1 MKKGTKILIGGLVL
15 VGIISAVG
23 GNGEDKTKTGN
34 NSKTEVKEEV
44 AYTTIDMNTLM
55 NDLESNPANAKNKY
69 EDQYF
74 EVTGYVDVIDSDGK
88 YFSIR
93 NDNEYSIIGLQVS
106 VDKEDKDFIN
116 NLQIGQQ
123 ITIKVKITDVGEV
136 LGYTGKLIIE

>member
-15 VGIISAVG
+15 VGVISAVG
-23 GNGEDKTKTGN
+23 GNGEDKTKTVN

-93 NDNEYSIIGLQVS
+93 DDNEYSIIGLQVS

-136 LGYTGKLIIE
+136 LGYSGKLIIE

>member
-15 VGIISAVG
+15 VGVISAVSG
-23 GNGEDKTKTGN
+23 SGEDKAKTGN

-93 NDNEYSIIGLQVS
+93 DDNEYSIIGLQVS

-116 NLQIGQQ
+116 NLQIGGQ

-136 LGYTGKLIIE
+136 LGYSGKLIIE

>member
-1 MKKGTKILIGGLVL
+1 MKKGTKILIGGLIL
-15 VGIISAVG
+15 VGVISAVS
-23 GNGEDKTKTGN
+23 GNGEDKAKTGN

-106 VDKEDKDFIN
+106 VDKENKDFIN

-136 LGYTGKLIIE
+136 LGYTGEFINE

>member
-23 GNGEDKTKTGN
+23 GNGEDKAKTGN

-55 NDLESNPANAKNKY
+55 NDLESNPASAKNKY

-74 EVTGYVDVIDSDGK
+74 EVTGYVNVIDADGK
-88 YFSIR
+88 YFSVR
-93 NDNEYSIIGLQVS
+93 DDNEYSIIDLQVS

-123 ITIKVKITDVGEV
+123 ITIKVKITDVGEI
-136 LGYTGKLIIE
+136 LAYSGKLIIE

>member
-1 MKKGTKILIGGLVL
+1 MKKGTRILIGGLVL
-15 VGIISAVG
+15 VGVISAVG
-23 GNGEDKTKTGN
+23 GNGEDKTKTVN
-34 NSKTEVKEEV
+34 NSQAEVKEEV
-44 AYTTIDMNTLM
+44 TYTAIDMNTLM
-55 NDLESNPANAKNKY
+55 NDLESNPASAKNKY

-136 LGYTGKLIIE
+136 LGYSGKLIIE

>member
-1 MKKGTKILIGGLVL
+1 MKKGTKILIGGLVV
-15 VGIISAVG
+15 VGAIVG
-23 GNGEDKTKTGN
+23 FSGNGEDKAKTGN
-34 NSKTEVKEEV
+34 NSQAEVKEEV
-44 AYTTIDMNTLM
+44 TYTAIDMNTLM
-55 NDLESNPANAKNKY
+55 NDLESNPASAKNKY

-74 EVTGYVDVIDSDGK
+74 EVTGYVNVIDADGK
-88 YFSIR
+88 YFSVR
-93 NDNEYSIIGLQVS
+93 DDNEYSIIDLQVS

>member
-15 VGIISAVG
+15 VGVISAVG
-23 GNGEDKTKTGN
+23 GNGEDKTKTSN
-34 NSKTEVKEEV
+34 NSKVEVKEEV
-44 AYTTIDMNTLM
+44 TYTAIDMNTLM
-55 NDLESNPANAKNKY
+55 DDLESNPASAKNKY

-93 NDNEYSIIGLQVS
+93 DDNEYSIVGLQVS

-136 LGYTGKLIIE
+136 LGYRGKLINE

>member
-15 VGIISAVG
+15 VGVISAVG
-23 GNGEDKTKTGN
+23 GNGEDKAKTVN

-93 NDNEYSIIGLQVS
+93 DDNEYSIIGLQVS

-116 NLQIGQQ
+116 NLQIGGQ

-136 LGYTGKLIIE
+136 LGYSGKLIIE

>member
-15 VGIISAVG
+15 VGVISAVG
-23 GNGEDKTKTGN
+23 GNGEDKTKTSN
-34 NSKTEVKEEV
+34 NSKVEVKEEV
-44 AYTTIDMNTLM
+44 TYTAIDMNTLM
-55 NDLESNPANAKNKY
+55 NDLESNPASAKNKY

-74 EVTGYVDVIDSDGK
+74 EVTGYVDVIDADGK

-93 NDNEYSIIGLQVS
+93 DDNEYSIIGLQVS

>member
-15 VGIISAVG
+15 VGVISAVG
-23 GNGEDKTKTGN
+23 GNGEDKTKTVN
-34 NSKTEVKEEV
+34 NSQAEVKEEV
-44 AYTTIDMNTLM
+44 TYTAIDMNTLM
-55 NDLESNPANAKNKY
+55 NDLESNPVSAKNKY

-74 EVTGYVDVIDSDGK
+74 EVTGYVDVIDADGK

-93 NDNEYSIIGLQVS
+93 DDNEYSIINLQVS

-136 LGYTGKLIIE
+136 LGYSGKLIIK

>member
-15 VGIISAVG
+15 VGVISAVG
-23 GNGEDKTKTGN
+23 GNGEDKAKTSN
-34 NSKTEVKEEV
+34 NSKVEVKEEV
-44 AYTTIDMNTLM
+44 TYTAIDMNTLM
-55 NDLESNPANAKNKY
+55 NDLESNPASAKNKY

-74 EVTGYVDVIDSDGK
+74 EVTGYVDVIDADGK

-93 NDNEYSIIGLQVS
+93 DDNEYSIVGLQVT

-123 ITIKVKITDVGEV
+123 ITIKVKITDVGEI
-136 LGYTGKLIIE
+136 LAYTGKLINE

>member
-1 MKKGTKILIGGLVL
+1 MKKGTKILIGGLIL
-15 VGIISAVG
+15 VGVISAVG
-23 GNGEDKTKTGN
+23 GNGEDKAKTGN

-55 NDLESNPANAKNKY
+55 NDLESNPASAKNKY

-74 EVTGYVDVIDSDGK
+74 EVTGYVNVIDADGK
-88 YFSIR
+88 YFSVR
-93 NDNEYSIIGLQVS
+93 DDNEYSIKSLHVS

-123 ITIKVKITDVGEV
+123 ITIKVKITDVGEI
-136 LGYTGKLIIE
+136 LAYSGKLIIE

>member
-1 MKKGTKILIGGLVL
+1 MKKGTKILIGGLIL
-15 VGIISAVG
+15 VGVISAVS
-23 GNGEDKTKTGN
+23 GNGEDKAKTGN

-69 EDQYF
+69 EDKYF
-74 EVTGYVDVIDSDGK
+74 EVTGYVNVIDADGK
-88 YFSIR
+88 YFSVR
-93 NDNEYSIIGLQVS
+93 DDNEYSIKSLHVS

-123 ITIKVKITDVGEV
+123 ITIKVKITDVGEI
-136 LGYTGKLIIE
+136 LAYSGKLINE

>member
-23 GNGEDKTKTGN
+23 GNGEDKAKTGN

-55 NDLESNPANAKNKY
+55 NDLESNPASAKNKY

-74 EVTGYVDVIDSDGK
+74 EVTGYVNVIDADGK
-88 YFSIR
+88 YFSVR
-93 NDNEYSIIGLQVS
+93 DDNEYSIKSLHVS

-123 ITIKVKITDVGEV
+123 ITIKVKITDVGEI
-136 LGYTGKLIIE
+136 LAYSGKLIIE

>member
-1 MKKGTKILIGGLVL
+1 MKKRTKILIGGLVL
-15 VGIISAVG
+15 VGVISAVG
-23 GNGEDKTKTGN
+23 GNGKDKAETDN
-34 NSKTEVKEEV
+34 NSKVEVKEEV
-44 AYTTIDMNTLM
+44 TYTAIDMNTLM

-88 YFSIR
+88 YFSVR
-93 NDNEYSIIGLQVS
+93 DDNEYSITGLQVS

-136 LGYTGKLIIE
+136 LGYTGKFINE

>member
-15 VGIISAVG
+15 VGVISAVG
-23 GNGEDKTKTGN
+23 GNGEDKAKTGN

-55 NDLESNPANAKNKY
+55 NDLESNPASAKNKY

-74 EVTGYVDVIDSDGK
+74 EVTGYVNVIDADGK
-88 YFSIR
+88 YFSVR
-93 NDNEYSIIGLQVS
+93 DDNEYSIKSLHVS

-123 ITIKVKITDVGEV
+123 ITIKVKITDVGEI
-136 LGYTGKLIIE
+136 LAYSGKLIIE

>member
-1 MKKGTKILIGGLVL
+1 MKRGTKILIGGLVL
-15 VGIISAVG
+15 VGVISAVG
-23 GNGEDKTKTGN
+23 GNGEDKTKTVN
-34 NSKTEVKEEV
+34 NSQAEVKEEV
-44 AYTTIDMNTLM
+44 TYTAIDMNTLM
-55 NDLESNPANAKNKY
+55 NDLESNPASAKNKY

-74 EVTGYVDVIDSDGK
+74 EVTGYVDVIDADGK

-93 NDNEYSIIGLQVS
+93 DDNEYSIINLQVS

-136 LGYTGKLIIE
+136 LGYSGKLIIK

>member
-15 VGIISAVG
+15 VGVISAVG
-23 GNGEDKTKTGN
+23 GNGEDKTKTVN
-34 NSKTEVKEEV
+34 NSQAEVKEEV
-44 AYTTIDMNTLM
+44 TYTTIDMNTLM
-55 NDLESNPANAKNKY
+55 NDLESNPASAKNKY

-74 EVTGYVDVIDSDGK
+74 EVTGYVDVIDADGK

-93 NDNEYSIIGLQVS
+93 DDNEYSIINLQVS

-116 NLQIGQQ
+116 NLQIGEQ

-136 LGYTGKLIIE
+136 LGYSGKLIIE